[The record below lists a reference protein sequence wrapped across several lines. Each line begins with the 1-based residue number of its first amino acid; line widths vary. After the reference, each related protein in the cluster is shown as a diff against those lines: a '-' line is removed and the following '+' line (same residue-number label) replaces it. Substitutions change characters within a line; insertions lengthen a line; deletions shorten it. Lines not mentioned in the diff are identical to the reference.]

1 MYLEK
6 AKSLIRRI
14 HEAGGDTAEW
24 LQLET
29 EVSEF
34 FSTLPKD
41 QFDVI
46 DQLFCDDGAGE
57 MLYMVCDG
65 IRYEKSKNE
74 TVYRVTAQTNIH
86 QYTILTLDHDV
97 YKSPSTPCFI
107 NGEVYYLVYYHVT
120 PMPGAKPTHNKI
132 VIEGDGDYLNA
143 IVDFEKE

>member
-6 AKSLIRRI
+6 AKMLIRRI

-65 IRYEKSKNE
+65 IRYERE
-74 TVYRVTAQTNIH
+74 R
-86 QYTILTLDHDV
+86 
-97 YKSPSTPCFI
+97 
-107 NGEVYYLVYYHVT
+107 
-120 PMPGAKPTHNKI
+120 HNH
-132 VIEGDGDYLNA
+132 L
-143 IVDFEKE
+143 